1 MSEYNNPFASA
12 GTIVEGN
19 AFVGRQME
27 LRDISE
33 RLFGEEFGNVAI
45 VGIPKVGKSSLM
57 HNGKRRRT
65 LVEAPFLSSLVYSKK
80 VFRRS
85 IKIWKENCF
94 SSTGFR
100 SVSFSENASRNRV
113 NGFS

>member
-33 RLFGEEFGNVAI
+33 RLFGEEFGNVADR
-45 VGIPKVGKSSLM
+45 KS
-57 HNGKRRRT
+57 
-65 LVEAPFLSSLVYSKK
+65 VV
-80 VFRRS
+80 
-85 IKIWKENCF
+85 
-94 SSTGFR
+94 
-100 SVSFSENASRNRV
+100 
-113 NGFS
+113 